1 MISQTNGIN
10 ATEREG
16 YRESGKSMLHD
27 RKIHPRQEAHQGLD
41 RGKKLPTL
49 IYDSRVSERLKQL
62 RREIAEMERRIRLHN
77 GPISTDNFL

>member
-10 ATEREG
+10 AMEGEG

-27 RKIHPRQEAHQGLD
+27 RKIHPRQETHQGLD

-62 RREIAEMERRIRLHN
+62 RREIAERERRIRLYN
-77 GPISTDNFL
+77 YPISMDNFL